1 MADIDPNLA
10 EASAKLTELFN
21 QLGTSIRTGMDASES
36 SVRVAERTQSSLETE
51 LKKFGLKINELTK
64 DLEDDDDELKKR
76 IKLQKEVNET
86 IEKGLKAE
94 ADAKG
99 VSVETLKLQ
108 KEQNTATEKQLR
120 NLQEQRDSIVGLT
133 REQNASIEALQKE
146 INQRQLQA
154 DSTKSQGAKVT
165 AALQQMTSA
174 SGVLSVAQGAATAKF
189 GATAEGAMGVN
200 LAFSLLNAGLSLGSL
215 AFDQWK
221 AGIENSFE
229 AQREYNTALIS
240 GADGYKLAN
249 TQQLSKMRLDAKQ
262 TKEQSAL
269 YEKIGFGLGSTA
281 IGLVALRTTSI
292 GAAIGIG
299 AMSLPVTL
307 VVAGLTTLAALFGL
321 KVAQEK
327 FLQAQEEETAAKDLE
342 NATTLK
348 DKLYTT
354 YMDIGK
360 AGLVGSQGLT
370 ALTENAHKAGFAIKD
385 IDKFTSALKNNQKE
399 MSMFAGGAA
408 AGVDKFASVTGEM
421 TASLGDHFRN
431 LGISVEEQAEETAK
445 YMALQ
450 SRLGLLQGKTITE
463 LATGAGKYLEEL
475 DKTATLLGTSRKEQ
489 EDSRK
494 AVMAIEQLRA
504 AQMVA
509 EENGDKAESERLGRY
524 AKMAEMLI
532 SKGLTQEGAGVAKL
546 GASKGAVTDKDT
558 VIARQTYS
566 NDLFNKLDKNIGSQT
581 DQTRQLV
588 KETKSAALRSASSL
602 AATGADTGMTGGK
615 YGATADMARAAENQ
629 EAAVREAAAKKGIK
643 EGTPEYNKFF
653 EDFLVEQ
660 KTATEK
666 ATTDANKLRES
677 QQKAAIAEDSRLI
690 GFGNTFQG
698 ATTTFSGAVD
708 KFAGGKEGA
717 ASTQTVQASNDLAAL
732 QKEIVDNT
740 AKRDTELAN
749 QKKAITAEE
758 KASADRGVK
767 YWNEKLKDL
776 EKEKPEKEKIKNKQE
791 ALDKE
796 NAKIK
801 EAEAKQAKTME
812 TASFAQKM
820 GFGIDADQ
828 KKADQEVQKAQE
840 GLIAVR
846 NKSLNAFESAPAAA
860 PMQRM
865 NLSVP
870 NAAGPAAA
878 APAAQKTAP
887 AAAPAAAASA
897 AQKTAPT
904 AAAAPTAVAPV
915 AAPTAAAPTAVAP
928 VAAPT
933 AVAPAAAAPTAVA
946 PAAAPTAV
954 APAAAA
960 PTAVAPVAAPTAVA
974 PAAAPAAAA
983 PVAAPTAVAPAAAP
997 AAAAPAAAPMQRM
1010 NLSVPNAAGP
1020 AAQKTAPAAVAPVAQ
1035 KTAPAAVAPAAQ
1047 KTAPVAAPTAQ
1058 KTAPAAVAPAAAQVA
1073 GAPKIEDLFQFGGE
1087 TGQKSNFDQLD
1098 GSFKD
1103 RLVNAAKAY
1112 IEAGGKKIKLASAFR
1127 GQEDQERLYNTWIK
1141 AGGNLETKPTAAG
1154 ITTPALPVS
1163 MGGQPNSH
1171 GLGNAID
1178 AGDQASDINNKIK
1191 LKDFGLR
1198 WGGTFNKPDPVHIQ
1212 LANFTPG
1219 TDKAAPTT
1227 VSKKSTLSA
1236 EPTGGLINMIK
1247 GLESFSPT
1255 AKKDHKQYSIGYGT
1269 KANSPDEGPISESE
1283 ATSRLMS
1290 SLAGATKYV
1299 ASFGSKF
1306 GYKWGQPQ
1314 LDALSSFAYN
1324 GGNGFIDQVTL
1335 NGTRSNQ
1342 QILAKI
1348 PEYNQASE
1356 KESPGLVRRRAI
1368 EAGMFG
1374 QNLSAA
1380 NGGIVNGPSSGY
1392 PATLHGNEIITPL
1405 SPNSILEQLG
1415 KTPVTTEIAGS
1426 SSSSTSNTI
1435 KEIYSMNT
1443 EIMEMLAGKL
1453 DDMIDRLDRGNT
1465 YSDKLVKAMA

>member
-915 AAPTAAAPTAVAP
+915 AAPTA
-928 VAAPT
+928 
-933 AVAPAAAAPTAVA
+933 
-946 PAAAPTAV
+946 
-954 APAAAA
+954 
-960 PTAVAPVAAPTAVA
+960 VA